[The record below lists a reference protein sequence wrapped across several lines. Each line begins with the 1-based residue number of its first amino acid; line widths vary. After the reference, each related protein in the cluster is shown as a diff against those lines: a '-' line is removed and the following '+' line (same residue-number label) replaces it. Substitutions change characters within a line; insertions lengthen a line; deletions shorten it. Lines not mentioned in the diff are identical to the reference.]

1 MIDVKIRKEEIKII
15 GHADCAPKG
24 KDVVCAAVSIL
35 AQNLIKSIQDLTED
49 KIEYWI
55 DDGEI
60 DIQYKDLSEK
70 ALLLVDSFFIG
81 ISWIAKTYPDY
92 VQLS

>member
-1 MIDVKIRKEEIKII
+1 MIDVKIRKEAIKII

-35 AQNLIKSIQDLTED
+35 AQNLIKSINDLTED

-70 ALLLVDSFFIG
+70 AMLLVDSFFIG
-81 ISWIAKTYPDY
+81 ISWIAETYPDY